1 MREHRLFTQQTKMR
15 VYFAHPHSPWE
26 RGTNENTN
34 GLLRQ
39 FFSKGT
45 RFTPVSHAEI
55 KRVQA
60 LLNDRP
66 RKILNWHSPA
76 HAFNQL
82 LR

>member
-1 MREHRLFTQQTKMR
+1 
-15 VYFAHPHSPWE
+15 
-26 RGTNENTN
+26 
-34 GLLRQ
+34 
-39 FFSKGT
+39 
-45 RFTPVSHAEI
+45 
-55 KRVQA
+55 VQV